1 MSQED
6 LARTLEGIQQALAAL
21 GGDAAKR
28 LASDTADERIA
39 AWEKRKLGVV
49 VVILAIFGIA
59 SYASIADKVA
69 DYFVESIKPRIEEE
83 VKNRTVFVSAQDPD
97 ISELKSQLADVS
109 RSLAEV
115 SKALAEGKT
124 ARPMAA
130 VPVLNASTPTGGG
143 FSFFGIRN
151 PSGQWSER
159 YFDIEGGGDRPPMAG
174 DKLVATG
181 SVNVRQGYIVYS
193 DAGWVN
199 KRSIGVLRKGDV
211 VRINEVREVVTG
223 FWWVSFTPL
232 R

>member
-6 LARTLEGIQQALAAL
+6 LTRTLEGIQQALDRL

-39 AWEKRKLGVV
+39 AWEKRKLSIV

-59 SYASIADKVA
+59 SYASLADKVA
-69 DYFVESIKPRIEEE
+69 NYFVESVKPRIEDE
-83 VKNRTVFVSAQDPD
+83 VKKKTVFVSAQDPD
-97 ISELKSQLADVS
+97 ISELRSQLADLS
-109 RSLAEV
+109 KSLAEV
-115 SKALAEGKT
+115 SKALAEGKVVKPT
-124 ARPMAA
+124 GAP
-130 VPVLNASTPTGGG
+130 PVLSATTPAAGGY
-143 FSFFGIRN
+143 SFFGIRDV
-151 PSGQWSER
+151 SGQWSER
-159 YFDIEGGGDRPPMAG
+159 YFDIEGGGDRPPRAG

-211 VRINEVREVVTG
+211 VHIDEVREVVAG
-223 FWWVSFTPL
+223 FWWVSFTSAK
-232 R
+232 